1 MCDALRRAHFWE
13 ALERKSKEGGK
24 EDGKEEGVG
33 TGVLAMPVTE
43 NGENLSVGERQL
55 MCLARALLRKRG
67 VLILD
72 EASANVDAATDNLLQ
87 QTLLEE
93 CGGCTVVCV
102 AHRLAT
108 VVGYDR
114 VVVLDA
120 GRCVEYD
127 TPEALLAKGS
137 GGMFYEMCAR
147 TGDLAR
153 LVAMAKG
160 REGKKEEKEEEKD
173 GL

>member
-1 MCDALRRAHFWE
+1 MCDAIRRAHFWE
-13 ALERKSKEGGK
+13 ALERKSKEDREK
-24 EDGKEEGVG
+24 DSREEGVG
-33 TGVLAMPVTE
+33 KGVLAMPVTE

-72 EASANVDAATDNLLQ
+72 EASANVDSATDNMLQ

-93 CGGCTVVCV
+93 CRGRTVLCV

-108 VVGYDR
+108 VVNYDR

-120 GRCVEYD
+120 GRLVEYD
-127 TPEALLAKGS
+127 TPRALLAKGPGS
-137 GGMFYEMCAR
+137 MFYEMCVR

-153 LVAMAKG
+153 LIAMANR
-160 REGKKEEKEEEKD
+160 REGKEEDNK
-173 GL
+173 GG